1 MDKNVDGAIS
11 LSEFMDYTN
20 SMEFVK
26 PTNEYHMIDEM
37 IDSGEIYTSDELQRY
52 KLQVQYLLIYSYAVF
67 SRVAWA
73 IRGSKIQ
80 KPRIF
85 AQILRFFYILK
96 NPILGSSTRGR
107 IESKIGCFK
116 TGSY

>member
-1 MDKNVDGAIS
+1 VDKNVDGAIS

-52 KLQVQYLLIYSYAVF
+52 KLQVQYLLPYSYAVF
-67 SRVAWA
+67 SRF
-73 IRGSKIQ
+73 RGRYGAQKGQ

-85 AQILRFFYILK
+85 AQILPFF
-96 NPILGSSTRGR
+96 N
-107 IESKIGCFK
+107 F
-116 TGSY
+116 